1 MSTPIGTNSAKQK
14 LVANDLVLCFGVNQL
29 RTPNVAMVAA
39 ACGFDALYIDLEH
52 NPTSLETAAGI
63 CVAALG
69 LGITPIAR
77 VSSHDPHD
85 STRILDCGAQG
96 VMVPHVNTAAEAHA
110 IVDACR
116 FAPFGHRSAA
126 GTVPSLG
133 YAQLPQPEIC
143 RRLNEQTLLIAMIET
158 PEAVANADA
167 IAAVEGIDVLHIGST
182 DLSTEMGIPGDYKH
196 ERMRSAYE
204 TIAQAA
210 KAHGKSMGV
219 GGVRQDVAFQ
229 SWLLKL
235 GVRYLTSGSDTLYIL
250 SGGRADVRQIREAA
264 ADAFAGTA

>member
-1 MSTPIGTNSAKQK
+1 MSAMIGTNLAKQK
-14 LVANDLVLCFGVNQL
+14 LAVNDLVLCFGVNQL
-29 RTPNVAMVAA
+29 RTPNVAMMAA

-63 CVAALG
+63 CVAAIG

-85 STRILDCGAQG
+85 QTRILDCGAQG
-96 VMVPHVNTAAEAHA
+96 VMVPHVNTAVEARA
-110 IVDACR
+110 IVEACR

-126 GTVPSLG
+126 GTLPSLG
-133 YAQLPQPEIC
+133 YAQMSQPEIC
-143 RRLNEQTLLIAMIET
+143 RRVNQETLLIAMIET

-196 ERMRSAYE
+196 ERMRAAFQ
-204 TIAQAA
+204 TIAAAA
-210 KAHGKSMGV
+210 KAHGKAMGV
-219 GGVRQDVAFQ
+219 GGVRQDVEFQ
-229 SWLLKL
+229 SWLLGL

-250 SGGRADVRQIREAA
+250 SGGRADVKQIREVAA
-264 ADAFAGTA
+264 GASAGTT

>member
-1 MSTPIGTNSAKQK
+1 VVSSIGTNIAKQK
-14 LVANDLVLCFGVNQL
+14 LTSNELVLCFGVNQL
-29 RTPNVAMVAA
+29 RTPNIAMIAA

-69 LGITPIAR
+69 VGITPIAR
-77 VSSHDPHD
+77 VFLPDAA
-85 STRILDCGAQG
+85 RILDCGAQG
-96 VMVPHVNTAAEAHA
+96 VMIPHVNTAVEADA
-110 IVDACR
+110 IVEACR
-116 FAPFGHRSAA
+116 FAPTGHRSAA
-126 GTVPSLG
+126 GTLPTLG
-133 YAQLPQPEIC
+133 YEALPQPEIC
-143 RRLNEQTLLIAMIET
+143 RRLDRETLLIAMIET
-158 PEAVANADA
+158 PEAVANANA

-196 ERMRSAYE
+196 DRMRAAYE
-204 TIAQAA
+204 TVAAAA
-210 KAHGKSMGV
+210 KAHGKAMGV

-250 SGGRADVRQIREAA
+250 SGGRADVKQIREVAA
-264 ADAFAGTA
+264 GALPGTV